1 MTISAITN
9 NIIVLSFIAIY
20 IIFSVVVSTA
30 VRYTVFSYG
39 FQRLTSS
46 IVNIS
51 DCHVLFIR
59 TINKLNFVLNCGY
72 IGVTYSTIIITKFS
86 RGIRCNFSFLSEG
99 IALTINQPN
108 FHCSI
113 WINLMIQHGIFNFVS
128 TKIVINFFI
137 ILIITE
143 LRKCSFKIT
152 CRSRC

>member
-1 MTISAITN
+1 MLIFILLDSIACCVISI
-9 NIIVLSFIAIY
+9 L
-20 IIFSVVVSTA
+20 
-30 VRYTVFSYG
+30 VRETVTLISMK
-39 FQRLTSS
+39 RLTGC

-72 IGVTYSTIIITKFS
+72 IGITYSTIIITKFS
-86 RGIRCNFSFLSEG
+86 RGIRCNFSCLSEG

-152 CRSRC
+152 CRSRF

>member
-1 MTISAITN
+1 MLIFVLLDSIACC
-9 NIIVLSFIAIY
+9 VLSILVRETVTLI
-20 IIFSVVVSTA
+20 STK
-30 VRYTVFSYG
+30 Y
-39 FQRLTSS
+39 LTGC

-51 DCHVLFIR
+51 DYHVLCIR

-72 IGVTYSTIIITKFS
+72 IGVTYSTMITFKFS
-86 RGIRCNFSFLSEG
+86 RAIRCNFSCLSEG

-152 CRSRC
+152 FRSRC

>member
-1 MTISAITN
+1 MLIFILLDSIACC
-9 NIIVLSFIAIY
+9 VLSIL
-20 IIFSVVVSTA
+20 
-30 VRYTVFSYG
+30 VRYTIRFISMK
-39 FQRLTSS
+39 RLTGCV
-46 IVNIS
+46 INIS
-51 DCHVLFIR
+51 DCHVLCIR

-72 IGVTYSTIIITKFS
+72 IGVTYNTIIITKFS
-86 RGIRCNFSFLSEG
+86 RGIRCNFSCLSEG